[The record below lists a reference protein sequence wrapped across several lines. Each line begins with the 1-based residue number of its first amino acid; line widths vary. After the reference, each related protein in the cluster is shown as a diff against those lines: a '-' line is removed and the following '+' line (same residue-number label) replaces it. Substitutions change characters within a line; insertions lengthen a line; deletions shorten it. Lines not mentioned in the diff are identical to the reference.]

1 MQSGEGNPL
10 VIHLIINSFGKKW
23 PDIRMYM
30 DSREIENGLI
40 CWSGTY
46 TWSWDY
52 WRPKDQ
58 RKRHVIEPNGV
69 GTKYIDF
76 MS

>member
-23 PDIRMYM
+23 PDIRMST

-46 TWSWDY
+46 IDGAGIIG
-52 WRPKDQ
+52 DQ
-58 RKRHVIEPNGV
+58 RIRERG
-69 GTKYIDF
+69 
-76 MS
+76 M